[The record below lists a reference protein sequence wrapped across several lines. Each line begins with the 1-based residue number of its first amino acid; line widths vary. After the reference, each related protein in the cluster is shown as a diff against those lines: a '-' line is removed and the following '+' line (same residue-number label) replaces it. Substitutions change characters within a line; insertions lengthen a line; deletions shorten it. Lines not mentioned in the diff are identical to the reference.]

1 MGAPEIVLRPASSA
15 DAEFLAWGLD
25 EAAGGFFQTLFGR
38 RWRTILTT
46 VMAQP
51 AHAFSFQHVVIAESA
66 GVPVGMCQGFPPG
79 TPSGLTELSRAAG
92 LAMLRASTI
101 ALAGWP
107 VMSALSTHGSDEW
120 YLQAIAVKPEAR
132 GLGVGGL
139 LFADAFARA
148 GNAECSD
155 LVLDV
160 EMANV
165 RARALYERLG
175 LHVVSTSH
183 KAVLLGGVRV
193 QRMAGPVSK

>member
-1 MGAPEIVLRPASSA
+1 MGTPEIMLRPASSA

-25 EAAGGFFQTLFGR
+25 EAAGGFFQTLFGG
-38 RWRTILTT
+38 RWRKILTT
-46 VMAQP
+46 VMAQS

-66 GVPVGMCQGFPPG
+66 GAPVGMCQGFPPG

-120 YLQAIAVKPEAR
+120 YLQAIAVQPEAR

-148 GNAECSD
+148 GNAGCRD

-160 EMANV
+160 DMANI

-183 KAVLLGGVRV
+183 KAVLLDGVRV
-193 QRMAGPVSK
+193 QRMAAAVST